1 MELRGRLVVP
11 VFFFE
16 RRRIDR
22 LAYPS
27 DNSRRVFGLDFADHA
42 QQAGFSVQTVYG
54 SQLLN
59 PSALARARILQST
72 VPVFL
77 CRRPN

>member
-1 MELRGRLVVP
+1 
-11 VFFFE
+11 
-16 RRRIDR
+16 
-22 LAYPS
+22 
-27 DNSRRVFGLDFADHA
+27 VFGLDFADHA

-59 PSALARARILQST
+59 PSALARARILEST

-77 CRRPN
+77 CRRPD